1 MPSNKMRMFI
11 AQHPELSPE
20 EIEQERQR
28 RIHHVCTT
36 QEQYNKLHHYNETK
50 YTNQAEL
57 F

>member
-1 MPSNKMRMFI
+1 MRMFI